1 MGTGSDEGSSVSDV
15 KSSRSEKKKKSKK
28 QRMERDIE
36 SGNAEK
42 EACLETDSS
51 REDVDLGT
59 EHGKKKM
66 KGSSCIGEKRGD

>member
-1 MGTGSDEGSSVSDV
+1 MNGKEISWCLVYENMKNVTGSSVSDV

-42 EACLETDSS
+42 EAWE
-51 REDVDLGT
+51 
-59 EHGKKKM
+59 
-66 KGSSCIGEKRGD
+66 EKDERQPLH